1 MNKLDMESKNNIDF
15 NISRIADLF
24 PNVVKENN
32 GKHEIDF
39 DALKQEL
46 SEQIIDEKKEKYQ
59 LTWPGKKEAVLLA
72 NKVSRDTLRPMINQS
87 VNFADAKN
95 LYIEG
100 DNLDVLMILQESY
113 LNKIKCIYIDPPYN
127 TGSDFIYNDDYSKST
142 SDELLESGQIDEMG
156 NRLVTNTESN
166 GKFHSDWLTMMY
178 PRLKIARNLLK
189 KDGLLFVSIDD
200 NELTNCIKLLEEI
213 YGESNVINVISLKT
227 NETKGLKNSGV
238 EKKFPKNKEYLII
251 ACKDRNEYKF
261 NINKIQKDDDELRSY
276 VRYYNKYIPN
286 IEEDVSKW
294 KIEDFKPLCNGKNDE
309 EILQLKKQ
317 YADKLIYPVTPDNEI
332 KYDMNDGEFKK
343 VVNSKG
349 NEAVYYKENGKIYN
363 LLFLKANSEKNLGD
377 LWVDISTININK
389 ETYGMPTYYNGQKPI
404 KLLERILKYATNP
417 NDNDIVMD
425 FFAGS
430 STTADAVIR
439 LNCEDGGNR
448 KFISV
453 QIGEDLNENLK
464 KVTNQDTKKK
474 IKILID
480 FFKENNLEE
489 NLKEYGKERIRR
501 AISENNLN
509 IGFRV
514 FKVDTSNMKDDFFKI
529 PGELE
534 QSQLRLFETNIKED
548 RSANDLL
555 SGVVLD
561 LGLTL
566 DYSVEEKNINNNK
579 VFFVN
584 DNELVACFDET
595 VDINIID
602 EISEVEPLMA
612 VFRDDSFKTDSDKI
626 NLEERFKKLSPNTK
640 ISIL

>member
-1 MNKLDMESKNNIDF
+1 MDKLDMESKNNIDF

-548 RSANDLL
+548 RSENDLL

>member
-548 RSANDLL
+548 RSENDLL